1 MPGSRR
7 STASCPLSVRSEQQP
22 FLMTWNGHFRVILT
36 NVAPDL
42 GDPVESREDR
52 SDERNPMTL
61 SHRWVLVPLCGWRF
75 R

>member
-1 MPGSRR
+1 
-7 STASCPLSVRSEQQP
+7 
-22 FLMTWNGHFRVILT
+22 MTWNGHFRVILT

-42 GDPVESREDR
+42 GDPVEPRKDR

-61 SHRWVLVPLCGWRF
+61 PHRWVPLCGWRF